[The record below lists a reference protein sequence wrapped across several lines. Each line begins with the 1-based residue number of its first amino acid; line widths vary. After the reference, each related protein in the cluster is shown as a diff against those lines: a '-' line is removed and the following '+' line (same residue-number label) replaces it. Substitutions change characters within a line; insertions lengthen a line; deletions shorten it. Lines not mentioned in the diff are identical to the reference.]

1 MITERTQDYV
11 AHLQGL
17 IREKGAPM
25 YKTVQIEEGRK
36 FFKIIFTTDHQRSV
50 HSFVNKSNG
59 DVYKP
64 ASWKAPAKGARF
76 NVVTGMGELL
86 QRADI
91 YGSYLYKR

>member
-11 AHLQGL
+11 AHLQRL
-17 IREKGAPM
+17 LDDRKSSFYER
-25 YKTVQIEEGRK
+25 VQLEEGRK
-36 FFKIIFTTDHQRSV
+36 FFKIIFSGNQRSV
-50 HSFVNKSNG
+50 HSFVDKTTG

-91 YGSYLYKR
+91 YGSYLYR